1 MLNTTNSNSEYLH
14 NYIRKVAK
22 QEQESV
28 DTSSVYTG
36 TIEAAQ
42 SGIYTIV
49 LNQSDNS
56 SSVLA
61 IPIVS
66 GDVYDKD
73 DSVYLLRANTTA
85 TVNYFIVGKVNAIQE
100 AFFNLT
106 ELERFNPNE
115 SKVDLSFGNN
125 DFISISEDANNIFNS
140 INALGYFQLEVK
152 ITSKV
157 EDGAKIIIY
166 LNYTDK
172 SHYGAKFVFSSYE
185 FIGQPG
191 GNNYTLVQKKIFHLP
206 SNINIKNIRIE
217 KVGDFSVAAMN
228 IVAGS
233 LLEISA
239 AYQNSIIVQNDRN
252 YFEKEIPDTSNPLNT
267 VTLTSKIYY
276 NNKPLVGDA
285 LQYYWFLKDDSAVNP
300 ESSDYLDIEGAGN
313 GWRCLNIFTLVTTAD
328 EQEIRLWDNK
338 NNFIVLNKK
347 NFIIPNEPNE
357 FVNFS
362 NFVNKVKCIVKY
374 FDNFIESDLID
385 IYNYDYEQFSATLT
399 TNVDPVI
406 IIDRDDEIQ
415 LECKITNNNSKSNLS
430 DFIYKY
436 EWYLGDTILSNLKD
450 SLVKVQDKTSTTLKE
465 EDIQDNIRE
474 MENDIEEYY
483 CKVSI
488 YHKNDVIDGEVIE
501 GKQPISE
508 EISNTIQVT
517 SAAAATDIQE
527 EVRYKYYIAD
537 NHSVTFKEN
546 TQASEDT
553 ELSKWSGDWDIYDS
567 NVTKPTW
574 TDGSFEVVFNDLNLF
589 NNKDK
594 TKEYFVYYTKRT
606 VVRQGLKILRKE
618 TGSFPQIARSVIYGN
633 GGWKN
638 YRVGNITN
646 QLNTFNQLTNN
657 GEDDGIYYSDIP
669 ELVLPQ
675 EELDWATTY
684 YKKIVS
690 PQGEISYQPVQ
701 LIATINFKKDLD
713 YYIYNNEEKEYD
725 LVSSE
730 IVYDESTDYYKK
742 INDNEYQKLVIN
754 TQNFDITNIQRP
766 EGVTDLYKNID
777 NKLFINATYI
787 RSGTLEV
794 KDKFY
799 ASIGGDEVIIAG
811 YSADEN
817 ILQSQDGSTGI
828 SSNGK
833 QIKINNGKEEENL
846 DLVIWAGASNESY
859 PFAVTKEGRVYAKD
873 ISIGSGLIDANTF
886 ITNVNG
892 TLDSLQQQID
902 GEITSWFEAG
912 TPIDINESGSNKIEV
927 NENPPSDQWDTPEEK
942 IKHEGDLYYDTNTQ
956 YCFRWIRKGIE
967 PNYIWEWTQI
977 ADEGIS
983 EAMAAAAA
991 AQTTAEGKSTVHYG
1005 TQDPTEI
1012 VGVTVNIGDLWVP
1025 GTSSGGSNVIKVYR
1039 GSSYGWVRAEDSQ
1052 TKQETEKIVS
1062 DAIASSE
1069 DKISQAYQQ
1078 AIQDALDGLE
1088 DPLYFETARLS
1099 QENSNVK
1106 IPAIIL
1112 KAKDI
1117 DDNNNEIG
1125 LIYFNTESLVINSS
1139 NLKLNCYYGD
1149 DGLGYYQKGHLEINT
1164 TPLQLTP
1171 NKLVINIENTTFNGK
1186 IIAQEVASD
1195 AIRSINY
1202 SHVIENKASA
1212 PTLDNGGV
1220 QVGSY
1225 IFAKQGAFLDL
1236 NKGNLYTP
1244 NILLLGEEGD
1254 LILRGILQN
1263 WIKSNLG
1270 NKPNNL
1276 KFYMLLRPTQVQS
1289 TSTSYGSSIHTL
1301 FFDNVEIIYPAWW
1314 VLRKKTG
1321 DQYADWTNFEN
1332 TEAPKC
1338 HFQNASSFKSEKWI
1352 DYSKL
1357 EIIQKEQKIIVNG
1370 EATLE
1375 SDYWSDPLTSIQIND
1390 FNFGFDFDGLK
1401 TGSACIN
1408 LQDQPSLAVGGYFS
1422 IDEDGYMIN
1431 TRGSLGEAFKHSQGT
1446 VDGLYFYPSNSSSY
1460 TYDTL
1465 YSGSYFSNL
1474 DGKCGLLSQNNQSK
1488 ENVFDLAK
1496 DIFLFAGAPIPI
1508 WEHKNS
1514 YSNQHT
1520 WWGDVDHANLK
1531 ITTNGDLYLANFPVV
1546 RPTGYNPLQSTG
1558 TLSIVDWGNLLEERD
1573 ITDNDS
1579 YAKNK
1584 IFNFLQMIDV
1594 KKVKQKN
1601 DPLNKY
1607 RFSLTT
1613 RELYQAADNPNQS
1626 LYPNEYF
1633 DPDVYACGLTYN
1645 YKYKTNFSSSIDSK
1659 SIGIRYDE
1667 IIAMLV
1673 VAAQEELKKQN
1684 DLRIVKSGTTTLTQ
1698 SSGWTSKSVSFGK
1711 SLGSVPTV
1719 FCSVEHSGA
1728 AETAVYYYRITNVTT
1743 SGFTIYWYHN
1753 ASSGSINLK
1762 WMAII

>member
-22 QEQESV
+22 QEQETV

-115 SKVDLSFGNN
+115 SKVDLSFGSN

-206 SNINIKNIRIE
+206 SNINIKSIKNIRIE
-217 KVGDFSVAAMN
+217 KIGDFSVAAMN

-233 LLEISA
+233 LLEVSA
-239 AYQNSIIVQNDRN
+239 AYQNDIVVQNDRN
-252 YFEKEIPDTSNPLNT
+252 YFEKEIPNVSNPLNII
-267 VTLTSKIYY
+267 TLTSKIYY
-276 NNKPLVGDA
+276 NNKPLAGDA
-285 LQYYWFLKDDSAVNP
+285 LQYYWLLKDDSAVNP
-300 ESSDYLDIEGAGN
+300 ESRDYVNIEGAGN
-313 GWRCLNIFTLVTTAD
+313 GWRCLNTLTLATTAD
-328 EQEIRLWDNK
+328 GEEIRLWDNK
-338 NNFIVLNKK
+338 NNFITLNKK
-347 NFIIPNEPNE
+347 NFIVPNDPNE

-385 IYNYDYEQFSATLT
+385 IYNYDYEQFSAILQSTVDNNILAYKDDKIILQCEVLNDNEKIDNSKYSIEYRWYIKSRNADESDLNITAKNEKNEDILTYSSLTIYDSAYTNTLQKGEYKLAKGKT
-399 TNVDPVI
+399 EEEFYCVATIIPKGIKEGYHSEQTNV
-406 IIDRDDEIQ
+406 
-415 LECKITNNNSKSNLS
+415 
-430 DFIYKY
+430 
-436 EWYLGDTILSNLKD
+436 
-450 SLVKVQDKTSTTLKE
+450 VKVS
-465 EDIQDNIRE
+465 
-474 MENDIEEYY
+474 
-483 CKVSI
+483 
-488 YHKNDVIDGEVIE
+488 
-501 GKQPISE
+501 
-508 EISNTIQVT
+508 SN
-517 SAAAATDIQE
+517 AAAADITQSTE
-527 EVRYKYYIAD
+527 YKYYIS
-537 NHSVTFKEN
+537 NEHNITFSQRIKQEEG
-546 TQASEDT
+546 QLSE
-553 ELSKWSGDWDIYDS
+553 WNGDWVINITGAIWVGPVGVDYNTVFSSFDIFKLAGD
-567 NVTKPTW
+567 
-574 TDGSFEVVFNDLNLF
+574 DE
-589 NNKDK
+589 
-594 TKEYFVYYTKRT
+594 EQFVYYTQRNVWRERGEVFKT
-606 VVRQGLKILRKE
+606 E
-618 TGSFPQIARSVIYGN
+618 NWSFPQIARSVIN
-633 GGWKN
+633 VNGWKN
-638 YRVGNITN
+638 HRVGDNVN
-646 QLNTFNQLTNN
+646 QLNTFNQLSDN
-657 GEDDGIYYSDIP
+657 GKEDGIYYADIAKITTDDTP
-669 ELVLPQ
+669 
-675 EELDWATTY
+675 DWGTKY
-684 YKKIVS
+684 YERNVS
-690 PQGEISYQPVQ
+690 PDGEISYT
-701 LIATINFKKDLD
+701 LISLEANIHFKKDQD
-713 YYIYNNEEKEYD
+713 YYIYNSEKEQYE
-725 LVSSE
+725 LVLSN
-730 IVYDESTDYYKK
+730 TDYDKSTEYYEK
-742 INDNEYQKLVIN
+742 INDNEYQKLIIN
-754 TQNFDITNIQRP
+754 TQNFDITNVAWP
-766 EGVTDLYKNID
+766 SNKAGPFYTNID
-777 NKLFINATYI
+777 NKLLINASYI

-799 ASIGGDEVIIAG
+799 ASIDQDDVRIAG

-967 PNYIWEWTQI
+967 PNYTWEWTQI

-1025 GTSSGGSNVIKVYR
+1025 GTSSDGSNVIKVYR

-1052 TKQETEKIVS
+1052 TKQETEAIVS
-1062 DAIASSE
+1062 EAITNSE
-1069 DKISQAYQQ
+1069 NKISQEYQQ

-1088 DPLYFETARLS
+1088 NSLYFETVRLS

-1149 DGLGYYQKGHLEINT
+1149 DGLSYYQKGHLEIDTAPFKLINNT
-1164 TPLQLTP
+1164 LT
-1171 NKLVINIENTTFNGK
+1171 IDT
-1186 IIAQEVASD
+1186 
-1195 AIRSINY
+1195 
-1202 SHVIENKASA
+1202 
-1212 PTLDNGGV
+1212 
-1220 QVGSY
+1220 
-1225 IFAKQGAFLDL
+1225 
-1236 NKGNLYTP
+1236 
-1244 NILLLGEEGD
+1244 
-1254 LILRGILQN
+1254 
-1263 WIKSNLG
+1263 
-1270 NKPNNL
+1270 
-1276 KFYMLLRPTQVQS
+1276 
-1289 TSTSYGSSIHTL
+1289 
-1301 FFDNVEIIYPAWW
+1301 
-1314 VLRKKTG
+1314 
-1321 DQYADWTNFEN
+1321 TNFKFN
-1332 TEAPKC
+1332 TE
-1338 HFQNASSFKSEKWI
+1338 
-1352 DYSKL
+1352 
-1357 EIIQKEQKIIVNG
+1357 G
-1370 EATLE
+1370 
-1375 SDYWSDPLTSIQIND
+1375 
-1390 FNFGFDFDGLK
+1390 
-1401 TGSACIN
+1401 TG
-1408 LQDQPSLAVGGYFS
+1408 
-1422 IDEDGYMIN
+1422 
-1431 TRGSLGEAFKHSQGT
+1431 
-1446 VDGLYFYPSNSSSY
+1446 
-1460 TYDTL
+1460 
-1465 YSGSYFSNL
+1465 
-1474 DGKCGLLSQNNQSK
+1474 
-1488 ENVFDLAK
+1488 
-1496 DIFLFAGAPIPI
+1496 
-1508 WEHKNS
+1508 
-1514 YSNQHT
+1514 
-1520 WWGDVDHANLK
+1520 NLK
-1531 ITTNGDLYLANFPVV
+1531 ITGELNATGGFIGGFHINTDHLSSGVEPADSNWHDVMLSSGYGTGDDKSFCFWAGDIPNGKNADLDRPFWVKNDGTFKASVGSIGDFNLFQKKAFYYSSTPSSKTTTKNITLEYTGNEPGTEIGTHKYIYPIYKKISYDTIFPNSPNFLILSATCSSKNSPGSDLYPQVWISEHNNINRTITINALNTNKFQDISTTLTIEYMEFPQVMIQSVNANVFQLKDKGFTIMSTVDQNNLSTKSLSNISKIIGDELHSAFLISSNCRLGNLSFQESMIKGKDARQFIKFDNYVASINMIATMAKMANIFVITITDSSMGQTTIDDLTFLIRYKKKGFNSYEYNTITIAKGETSGYLVV
-1546 RPTGYNPLQSTG
+1546 NDLLEIDDQDYGFLYNGIFNKSVDNFKYDDVTSYYAGNSILFSTDALVPNNTSYILSTGDPSGAYASIRAGETLGTFRYRWWNIYTNYLSAINLQSGRHTIAKNNSDNSG
-1558 TLSIVDWGNLLEERD
+1558 WNYVNIQFPIKFSDTPAVVVSGQPTNKISKAAINGPLVYNVTTESFDVIYA
-1573 ITDNDS
+1573 TDNDGDFIINWIAF
-1579 YAKNK
+1579 YNPK
-1584 IFNFLQMIDV
+1584 I
-1594 KKVKQKN
+1594 
-1601 DPLNKY
+1601 
-1607 RFSLTT
+1607 
-1613 RELYQAADNPNQS
+1613 
-1626 LYPNEYF
+1626 
-1633 DPDVYACGLTYN
+1633 
-1645 YKYKTNFSSSIDSK
+1645 
-1659 SIGIRYDE
+1659 
-1667 IIAMLV
+1667 
-1673 VAAQEELKKQN
+1673 
-1684 DLRIVKSGTTTLTQ
+1684 
-1698 SSGWTSKSVSFGK
+1698 
-1711 SLGSVPTV
+1711 
-1719 FCSVEHSGA
+1719 
-1728 AETAVYYYRITNVTT
+1728 
-1743 SGFTIYWYHN
+1743 
-1753 ASSGSINLK
+1753 
-1762 WMAII
+1762 